1 MKKILIAE
9 DDKVL
14 LNLMRDELTAQGFEV
29 LGVSNGK
36 DGLETALK
44 VHPDLVL
51 TDITMPIMNGMEMTT
66 ELRKD
71 EWGKNVDVI
80 VLTNLSND
88 KSVADFLENGA
99 YDYLLK
105 SDWSL
110 DEVVRRVKE
119 KLGSK

>member
-1 MKKILIAE
+1 VKKILIAE